1 MKIPLYIYFCF
12 VASKSIHS
20 SLRLVDVPGNG
31 SPGIF
36 SNKTVASHKKE
47 HEHELFEAIMESMIY
62 ETISQNAMYNY

>member
-1 MKIPLYIYFCF
+1 M
-12 VASKSIHS
+12 
-20 SLRLVDVPGNG
+20 DVPGNG